1 MHLETS
7 GVPVLD
13 PAGNF
18 MGYRGAD
25 TDVTE
30 RKQAEE
36 ALAGSELRFRTLI
49 EQAPIAISIS
59 RNGFGVYAN
68 RKLTQ
73 MCGLQDAEEWVG
85 RAIPEFFAP
94 QCRHESEE
102 RTQRRL
108 LGLPVPDEFES
119 IGLRADDSQFPMRVA
134 VAQVQL
140 ADGKANVAFITDL
153 TERKQAELETQ
164 RSRAEIAHLSRVA
177 MLGELS
183 GSLAHEINQPLA
195 AILSNAQAGQRFLA
209 HDDVD
214 LNEIREILED
224 IVAADQR
231 AGEVIRRLRVLLKK
245 GELKHQPLHLNE
257 VIQDILK
264 LVRNDLLIHNI
275 TLRAEYSAN
284 CRSSKAT
291 GFSCSKSC

>member
-1 MHLETS
+1 
-7 GVPVLD
+7 
-13 PAGNF
+13 
-18 MGYRGAD
+18 
-25 TDVTE
+25 
-30 RKQAEE
+30 
-36 ALAGSELRFRTLI
+36 
-49 EQAPIAISIS
+49 
-59 RNGFGVYAN
+59 
-68 RKLTQ
+68 
-73 MCGLQDAEEWVG
+73 
-85 RAIPEFFAP
+85 
-94 QCRHESEE
+94 
-102 RTQRRL
+102 
-108 LGLPVPDEFES
+108 
-119 IGLRADDSQFPMRVA
+119 MRVA

-214 LNEIREILED
+214 LNQIREILED

-275 TLRAEYSAN
+275 TLRAEYSSKLPVIEGDRVQLQQVLLNLIMNAADAMAN
-284 CRSSKAT
+284 TASAEKRLLVRTERLDGNGIRVSVTDSGTGMAPEIVEHIFDPFFSTKPSGMGLGLKVCRTIITAHGGQLEGKNNPGRGAT
-291 GFSCSKSC
+291 FHFTLPAAKKDQP